1 MRAVAALMIGLVLA
15 AASSPAGP
23 PHDAKAQAKLDK
35 FLAGRVAGE
44 SKHCVPVAVTNS
56 ATAIDGYTIAFRD
69 GPRVWINNL
78 TANNGCEMIGR
89 PYAME
94 TESGVR
100 QVCGGSTVNVLD
112 MSESGGGMPVGA
124 CTLGEFV
131 PYTKP

>member
-1 MRAVAALMIGLVLA
+1 MRVIVAFAVAFGLA
-15 AASSPAGP
+15 AASTPAGP

-35 FLAGRVAGE
+35 LLNGRVAGE
-44 SKHCVPVAVTNS
+44 AKKCVPVAVTNS
-56 ATAIDGYTIAFRD
+56 ATAIDGYTLAFRD

-78 TANNGCEMIGR
+78 TANNGCEMIGK

-94 TESGVR
+94 TESRVR

-124 CTLGEFV
+124 CTLGEFI